1 MIKIGSLFAGIG
13 GFELGLE
20 RAIPNSETIW
30 QVEQEPFCQKILK
43 KHWPHSKIYNDVRA
57 VGAHNLEQVDI
68 ICGGFPCQDISTAN
82 TKAKGLEGEKSSLW
96 FEMLRII
103 RELRPRVVVLENVP
117 TLTVRGLST
126 ILGALT
132 KSGYDSEWE
141 IISAA
146 KFGAVHLRKRWF
158 CVAYPS
164 SLSDKRR
171 PFADANQT
179 SLRQKET
186 PRSRRAPTSFS
197 TAESKWGT
205 GDSSVTKQ
213 KISNNGG
220 MQSSNYWRERVPPE
234 PIIHRMD
241 DGISTRLDK
250 IKALGNA
257 IVPQCSEYIGRH
269 IFESGVLS

>member
-1 MIKIGSLFAGIG
+1 M
-13 GFELGLE
+13 
-20 RAIPNSETIW
+20 
-30 QVEQEPFCQKILK
+30 EQEPFCQKILK

-82 TKAKGLEGEKSSLW
+82 TKAKGLEGEKSVFGLKCSELFVNYDPESSSWKTSQLSLFGDYQQFSEHLPKAGMIQNGKLYQLQNLEPST
-96 FEMLRII
+96 FEKD
-103 RELRPRVVVLENVP
+103 
-117 TLTVRGLST
+117 G
-126 ILGALT
+126 
-132 KSGYDSEWE
+132 SG
-141 IISAA
+141 
-146 KFGAVHLRKRWF
+146 
-158 CVAYPS
+158 VAYPS